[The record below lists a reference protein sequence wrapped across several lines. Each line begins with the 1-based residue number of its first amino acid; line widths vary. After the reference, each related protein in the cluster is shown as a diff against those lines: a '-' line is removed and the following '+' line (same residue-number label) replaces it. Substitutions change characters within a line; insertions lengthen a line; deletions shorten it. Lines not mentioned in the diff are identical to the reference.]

1 MAFLE
6 SLAIQ
11 GDASTRVVMYN
22 SFRKQG
28 LSDMEAS
35 LATLESMNFSK
46 RGVSPTM
53 FHLNKMIPFL
63 NAQIQGLDVLFRA
76 TLSKNNKMVK
86 ADVLKVRKKLVQR
99 AALMASVTVMYALAM
114 QDDEGY
120 QNATEE
126 ERLANWFV
134 RIPGMDESIK
144 VPIPFEVGL
153 LFKALPEAL
162 LNIGMGNTETKR
174 ATEGLRRLA
183 MMAIPG
189 GGIPIPAGI
198 KPLIEASLNK
208 SFYSGREIVGKDL
221 ENLDPEMRYRDN
233 TTELAKMLGAL
244 GISPVQIDALIRGY
258 TGGLGVAI
266 TSLAN
271 PVLRSSAESNIPKP
285 AGKGYVSSTTPFVGG
300 LFQPK
305 DSSGLLNAAYDSL
318 EEAAKAEKTFNAMIE
333 KGRTAE
339 AKAYLKENMKRV
351 EVGEMYSDFK
361 TAMSDITSAEKA
373 VKFAKNLTPEQKR
386 AQLDELRKQKIAIS
400 KYLLGAI

>member
-1 MAFLE
+1 
-6 SLAIQ
+6 
-11 GDASTRVVMYN
+11 
-22 SFRKQG
+22 
-28 LSDMEAS
+28 
-35 LATLESMNFSK
+35 
-46 RGVSPTM
+46 
-53 FHLNKMIPFL
+53 
-63 NAQIQGLDVLFRA
+63 
-76 TLSKNNKMVK
+76 
-86 ADVLKVRKKLVQR
+86 
-99 AALMASVTVMYALAM
+99 M

-134 RIPGMDESIK
+134 RLPGMGESIK
-144 VPIPFEVGL
+144 VPIPFEVGF
-153 LFKALPEAL
+153 LFKAIPEAL
-162 LNIGMGNTETKR
+162 TNMMLGNTETKR
-174 ATEGLRRLA
+174 ATDGLLR
-183 MMAIPG
+183 MAKQSIPG
-189 GGIPIPAGI
+189 GGLPIPAGI
-198 KPLIEASLNK
+198 KPLIEATLNK
-208 SFYSGREIVGKDL
+208 SFYTGREIVGKDL

-271 PVLRSSAESNIPKP
+271 PVLRSSADANIPKP
-285 AGKGYVSSTTPFVGG
+285 AGKGYISSTTPFVGG

-339 AKAYLKENMKRV
+339 AKTYLKDNLKRI